1 MRLLTCT
8 AIAAALVLST
18 AACQQQESATGNEA
32 AATEAAAGDLTALSG
47 TWKTDRASIK
57 FEQKPDDILLQDGTY
72 TCSTCIPSLTVAADG
87 QFHDVA
93 GRAYSDAMSVKA
105 VDDKTVEMKSRKGG
119 RDTFSATMTVSA
131 DGNTLTRK
139 FKDSSTPDAA
149 AVEGSSSSTRAGPAP
164 AGAHA
169 ISGQWTPNEVKE
181 YSEDA
186 LNATY
191 AIEGNK
197 VTWSG
202 VGQTYTA
209 EIGGPA
215 VPVTGDIGGTT
226 VTVAQDGNSL
236 KETFSREGK
245 VVNEVVSTVS
255 ADGKTLSW
263 VSSDPRDG
271 SKVTGTAAKAN

>member
-8 AIAAALVLST
+8 AIAAALFLST
-18 AACQQQESATGNEA
+18 AACQKQENPTANEP
-32 AATEAAAGDLTALSG
+32 AATEAAAGELTALNG
-47 TWKTDRASIK
+47 TWKTDRASVK
-57 FEQKPDDILLQDGTY
+57 FEQKPDNILLQNGTY
-72 TCSTCIPSLTVAADG
+72 KCSTCIPPLEVAADG

-119 RDTFSATMTVSA
+119 RDVFAATMTVSA

-139 FKDSSTPDAA
+139 FKDSSTPNAP
-149 AVEGSSSSTRAGPAP
+149 AVEGASSSTRAGPAP

-191 AIEGNK
+191 KVEGNK

-202 VGQTYTA
+202 QGQTYTA

-226 VTVAQDGNSL
+226 VTVTQDGNSL

-245 VVNEVVSTVS
+245 VVNEVVTTVS
-255 ADGKTLSW
+255 ANGKSLNW

-271 SKVTGTAAKAN
+271 SKVTGTAAKTN